1 MSGGTGALAGLRVL
15 EVGGIGPTPHAGMVL
30 ADLGADVVRLER
42 PGGSAGAGLGVGDA
56 QLRHRRWVPADL
68 KRPDDLAVVLRLVEA
83 ADVVLEGFRPGVAE
97 RLGIG
102 PQVCLQRNP
111 RLVYGRVTGW
121 GQHGP
126 LASRAGHDMN
136 YLSLTGALAAVAR
149 RGERPVPPV
158 NFVGDYGGG
167 SMLLL
172 VGVLAA
178 LLERDRSGHG
188 QVVDAAMVDGVSL
201 LGQLVWS
208 MRAMGAWRDDAGTNL
223 LDGGAPFYDTYTC
236 SDGRHV
242 AVAALEP
249 QFFAGLLAGLGLDP
263 DTLPPQLDPAGWPRL
278 RAALEAAFA
287 SRTREEWTQVFTDVD
302 ACVTPVL
309 TWGEAAVDPHLRARG
324 TLVDVG
330 GHPQAAP
337 APRFSRTPARAP
349 EPPRPGDDTDAVLQD
364 WGLTD
369 EETA

>member
-1 MSGGTGALAGLRVL
+1 
-15 EVGGIGPTPHAGMVL
+15 
-30 ADLGADVVRLER
+30 
-42 PGGSAGAGLGVGDA
+42 
-56 QLRHRRWVPADL
+56 
-68 KRPDDLAVVLRLVEA
+68 
-83 ADVVLEGFRPGVAE
+83 
-97 RLGIG
+97 
-102 PQVCLQRNP
+102 
-111 RLVYGRVTGW
+111 
-121 GQHGP
+121 
-126 LASRAGHDMN
+126 
-136 YLSLTGALAAVAR
+136 
-149 RGERPVPPV
+149 
-158 NFVGDYGGG
+158 
-167 SMLLL
+167 
-172 VGVLAA
+172 
-178 LLERDRSGHG
+178 
-188 QVVDAAMVDGVSL
+188 
-201 LGQLVWS
+201 
-208 MRAMGAWRDDAGTNL
+208 
-223 LDGGAPFYDTYTC
+223 
-236 SDGRHV
+236 V

-309 TWGEAAVDPHLRARG
+309 TWGEAALDPHLRARG